1 MSRNLS
7 TELITEI
14 ESDTIRFLLFV
25 KLEFDSGTIYLHN
38 GIGTLT
44 WDSNDWLGVGD
55 FGSIEQIQEG
65 TELSPY
71 SLVLLLS
78 GLDASLMD
86 EALNQDYYLRPVT
99 LYFGSLDTST
109 GALVAD
115 PDELWSG
122 KMDSADVALGA
133 VNGIRLTCESDFAVF
148 DQANNSRYSDA
159 HQQRDYPGDLLFQYM
174 EQMVDTVLVWGGKK
188 LNITVAPP
196 GAFDQFDDAE
206 NYNETR

>member
-1 MSRNLS
+1 MSRGLNAA
-7 TELITEI
+7 LITQL
-14 ESDTIRFLLFV
+14 ESDTLRFVLFV

-44 WDSNDWLGVGD
+44 WGSNDWLGVGD
-55 FGSIEQIQEG
+55 FGSIEQIEEG

-86 EALNQDYYLRPVT
+86 EAMNQDYYLRPIT
-99 LYFGSLDTST
+99 LYFGSLNTST

-115 PDELWSG
+115 PDELWAG
-122 KMDSADVALGA
+122 KMDTAEVSIGV

-148 DQANNSRYSDA
+148 DQSNNSRFSDA
-159 HQQRDYPGDLLFQYM
+159 HQQRDYSGDLIFQYM
-174 EQMVDTVLVWGGKK
+174 EQMIDTVVVWGGKN
-188 LNITVAPP
+188 LNVNVSPEGFELDRFGGEHTDE
-196 GAFDQFDDAE
+196 F
-206 NYNETR
+206 